1 MGNFQP
7 PKDALE
13 AAAGRR
19 GPTPEERF
27 KRQETAMPQPPAR
40 QVTFGPPDFGDED
53 QEESNPKYTNRD
65 QVRANYAGFNPD
77 EEDDGL
83 YEDEEPGGFN
93 PELEEQYD
101 DEESGFNPPPAW
113 MGVGEMPTP
122 PSLRQRGG
130 GFTRDEP
137 IFEGGPTRS
146 EISAWKKQFEED
158 GHGVFLTEV
167 GDTRF
172 VWRTLNRAEYREIM
186 ALPNTDP
193 LQREEIICEVC
204 TLFPYQYN
212 FAAMASRKAGVPA
225 VLAEQI
231 MNESGFKRPTPPVR
245 L

>member
-7 PKDALE
+7 PKE
-13 AAAGRR
+13 AIEQASGRR

-27 KRQETAMPQPPAR
+27 KRQEHVPQPVPGH
-40 QVTFGPPDFGDED
+40 VTFGPPDFGDE
-53 QEESNPKYTNRD
+53 EEKPAPQYTNPN
-65 QVRANYAGFNPD
+65 QVKASYAGFNPD
-77 EEDDGL
+77 DEDDSL
-83 YEDEEPGGFN
+83 YEDPEEEFD
-93 PELEEQYD
+93 PELEQEYD
-101 DEESGFNPPPAW
+101 DEGPGFTPPPAW
-113 MGVGEMPTP
+113 EGVGNYPTP

-130 GFTRDEP
+130 GFVRDEP
-137 IFEGGPTRS
+137 LFEGGPTRS
-146 EISAWKKQFEED
+146 EVSAWKKQFEED

-167 GDTRF
+167 GETNF
-172 VWRTLNRAEYREIM
+172 IWRTLNRAEYREIM

-212 FAAMASRKAGVPA
+212 FASMANRKAGVPA